1 MLHYFPLGDKNL
13 KFVLGEGELGVF
25 CLDNP
30 TDVIF
35 ASLDLL
41 SKDLY
46 LLLLKG
52 KNKKN
57 NIVR

>member
-1 MLHYFPLGDKNL
+1 MFDNFPLGDKNL

-30 TDVIF
+30 ADVIF

-46 LLLLKG
+46 LLLLTG
-52 KNKKN
+52 KK
-57 NIVR
+57 

>member
-1 MLHYFPLGDKNL
+1 MFDNFPLGDKNL

-30 TDVIF
+30 ADVIF

-46 LLLLKG
+46 LLLFTG
-52 KNKKN
+52 KK
-57 NIVR
+57 